1 MLLLAL
7 YLSGTYCHRT
17 GTGPPSCVTPRQPTI
32 KAQKVLKSIILCLLR
47 PCKILF
53 RLRVVNIERR
63 KSRRMDPLSDL
74 LDGLIPTE
82 SSDWR
87 ITSRMLVDTGS
98 RKKGFSRQVPKID
111 KVPKCTIWYFETE
124 FFFFF
129 FLLLLFL
136 LSISPL
142 WTAAWV
148 TFNEAGFNR
157 SCFVLQLVLG
167 MFHVYLSRLLSSL
180 SFSIHILISSLFFI
194 HLTSFRSSPFRN
206 ARPRVYV
213 VVHGRALVLFPNFT
227 LRFDLN
233 AMARSS
239 WRRVSILRPSER
251 MLSILPQ
258 DHGVLASLVS
268 KGKFQSSSFSRWTST
283 IVERSMF
290 FIPILSVSL
299 FI

>member
-1 MLLLAL
+1 MKQA
-7 YLSGTYCHRT
+7 ST
-17 GTGPPSCVTPRQPTI
+17 GLVSC
-32 KAQKVLKSIILCLLR
+32 C
-47 PCKILF
+47 
-53 RLRVVNIERR
+53 N
-63 KSRRMDPLSDL
+63 
-74 LDGLIPTE
+74 
-82 SSDWR
+82 SSLECF
-87 ITSRMLVDTGS
+87 M
-98 RKKGFSRQVPKID
+98 
-111 KVPKCTIWYFETE
+111 
-124 FFFFF
+124 
-129 FLLLLFL
+129 
-136 LSISPL
+136 SISL
-142 WTAAWV
+142 A
-148 TFNEAGFNR
+148 
-157 SCFVLQLVLG
+157 
-167 MFHVYLSRLLSSL
+167 SRLLSL
-180 SFSIHILISSLFFI
+180 SQSTSFVSSLFFI
-194 HLTSFRSSPFRN
+194 HLTSFRLSPFRN
-206 ARPRVYV
+206 ARLRVYV